1 MKNIITVLLVGAT
14 LYSCTKPE
22 NKGSENKAA
31 EPEIKNVNKI
41 DSVVASS
48 QNPEVK
54 EENPEESKKETV
66 VFAAFPIQQVI
77 KGYLPLKNALA
88 QDDSKKAS
96 DAAKSLF
103 SILKKIDISKINV
116 KNSSEVR
123 DILESASENAE
134 HIGDNSDDI
143 GHQREH
149 LLALSNDITD
159 LIGEIGNGGLKLY
172 QDFCPMYNNGK
183 GGTWISETKE
193 IVNPYEGTKML
204 NCGSVKKVL

>member
-1 MKNIITVLLVGAT
+1 MGAT

-22 NKGSENKAA
+22 NKASENKAA
-31 EPEIKNVNKI
+31 ELEVKI
-41 DSVVASS
+41 IEKTDSVVASNQS
-48 QNPEVK
+48 PEVK
-54 EENPEESKKETV
+54 ESSEENKKETV
-66 VFAAFPIQQVI
+66 ELTAFPIQQVI

-88 QDDSKKAS
+88 QDDAQKAS
-96 DAAKSLF
+96 DAAKSLL
-103 SILKKIDISKINV
+103 SILKKIDIV
-116 KNSSEVR
+116 KTNAKDNSELR

-134 HIGDNSDDI
+134 HIGENSDDI
-143 GHQREH
+143 GHQREY
-149 LLALSNDITD
+149 LLSLSNDITD
-159 LIGEIGNGGLKLY
+159 LIEEVGTGGLKLY

>member
-22 NKGSENKAA
+22 NKGSENKSA
-31 EPEIKNVNKI
+31 EPEIKNVNKT
-41 DSVVASS
+41 DSVVASN

-54 EENPEESKKETV
+54 EENPEENKKETV
-66 VFAAFPIQQVI
+66 QLSAFPIQQVI
-77 KGYLPLKNALA
+77 KAYLPLKNALT
-88 QDDSKKAS
+88 QDDSEKAS
-96 DAAKSLF
+96 DAAKTLF
-103 SILKKIDISKINV
+103 SILKRIDISQINV

-134 HIGDNSDDI
+134 HIGENSSDI

-149 LLALSNDITD
+149 LLSLSNDITD
-159 LIGEIGNGGLKLY
+159 LIGEVGNGGLKLY

>member
-31 EPEIKNVNKI
+31 EPEIKTIDKI
-41 DSVVASS
+41 DSVVASN
-48 QNPEVK
+48 QNQEVK
-54 EENPEESKKETV
+54 ESSEENKKETIELSD
-66 VFAAFPIQQVI
+66 FPIQQVMQ
-77 KGYLPLKNALA
+77 GYLPLKNALT

-96 DAAKSLF
+96 DAAKNLF
-103 SILKKIDISKINV
+103 SVLNKIDISKTHV
-116 KNSSEVR
+116 KNNSELR

-134 HIGDNSDDI
+134 HIGENTDDI
-143 GHQREH
+143 VHQREH
-149 LLALSNDITD
+149 LLSLSNDITD
-159 LIGEIGNGGLKLY
+159 LIGEVGIGGLKLY

-193 IVNPYEGTKML
+193 IVNPYEGSKML

>member
-1 MKNIITVLLVGAT
+1 MKNIITVLLMGAT

-22 NKGSENKAA
+22 NKVSENKAA
-31 EPEIKNVNKI
+31 EPEIKSIEKT
-41 DSVVASS
+41 DSVVALN
-48 QNPEVK
+48 QNQEVK
-54 EENPEESKKETV
+54 ENSTENKKETV
-66 VFAAFPIQQVI
+66 ELSAFPIQQVI

-88 QDDSKKAS
+88 QDDSQKAS

-103 SILKKIDISKINV
+103 SILKKIDISKITI
-116 KNSSEVR
+116 KNNSELR

-134 HIGDNSDDI
+134 HIGENSDDI

-149 LLALSNDITD
+149 LLSLSNDITD
-159 LIGEIGNGGLKLY
+159 LIEEVGTGGIKLY

>member
-1 MKNIITVLLVGAT
+1 MKNIITVLFVGAT

-22 NKGSENKAA
+22 NKASENKVA
-31 EPEIKNVNKI
+31 EPEIKTVGTAEP
-41 DSVVASS
+41 VVTPT
-48 QNPEVK
+48 QEVK
-54 EENPEESKKETV
+54 ESSEENKKEIV
-66 VFAAFPIQQVI
+66 QELSAFPIQQVI
-77 KGYLPLKNALA
+77 KGYLPLKNALT

-96 DAAKSLF
+96 DAAKNLF
-103 SILKKIDISKINV
+103 SILKKIDISKTNV
-116 KNSSEVR
+116 KSNSELR

-134 HIGDNSDDI
+134 HIGENTDDI

-159 LIGEIGNGGLKLY
+159 LIEEVGTGGLKLY

-193 IVNPYEGTKML
+193 IVNPYEGSKML